1 MNMKTDLVLLAAG
14 KGSRLGGD
22 IPKPWVDVAG
32 KPLLLHSLGR
42 FNAMP
47 WVKRIVLVT
56 ERGLVARA
64 KTLVRLRGLRKVVRV
79 VPGGARRQDSVANG
93 VRALGSRRAPV
104 LLIHDSARPFPD
116 AGVAELVAREALR
129 HGAAV
134 TALPASDTI
143 KRGGAGRFSA
153 GTVPRAGLWLAQTPQ
168 AVRGDLVPG
177 LLAALAGGDVTDD
190 VQALESSGVRVRLVR
205 GSKTALKVT
214 DPEDLA
220 LARLIA
226 TGGGET
232 RAGFGF
238 DLHRLVAGRRLVL
251 GGVRIPFRKGLEG
264 HSDADIV
271 CHSLAD
277 AVLGAAG
284 LGDMG
289 TKFGVRKRETRGMSS
304 IKFLTAAAGAAR
316 PAGWRVVSADATLLI
331 QEPRIGPHR
340 EKMRKKLA
348 HALGTTP
355 DRVSVKAT
363 TAKRTGPVG
372 RGEAMACFA
381 LVTLSR
387 GTDA

>member
-1 MNMKTDLVLLAAG
+1 MKADLVLLAAG
-14 KGSRLGGD
+14 KGTRLGSR
-22 IPKPWVDVAG
+22 IPKPWISLAG
-32 KPLLLHSLGR
+32 KPLLLHSLESLH
-42 FNAMP
+42 ALP
-47 WVKRIVLVT
+47 WVDRVALVVD
-56 ERGLVARA
+56 RPFVARA
-64 KTLVRLRGLRKVVRV
+64 RALVRERGLRKVARV
-79 VPGGARRQDSVANG
+79 VAGGVRRQDSVAHG
-93 VRALGSRRAPV
+93 IRALRTGRGRV
-104 LLIHDSARPFPD
+104 VLIHDSARPFPD
-116 AGVAELVAREALR
+116 GKVAELAAREALR

-168 AVRGDLVPG
+168 AVRGDLVTG

-190 VQALESSGVRVRLVR
+190 VQALESSGFRVRLVR
-205 GSKTALKVT
+205 GSKAAMKVT
-214 DPEDLA
+214 DPEDMA

-226 TGGGET
+226 TGGSET

-238 DLHRLVAGRRLVL
+238 DLHRLVPGRRLVL

-304 IKFLTAAAGAAR
+304 VRFLSAAAGEAR
-316 PAGWRVVSADATLLI
+316 AAGWRVVSADATLLI

-340 EKMRKKLA
+340 GKMRKRLA
-348 HALGTTP
+348 LVLGTTP